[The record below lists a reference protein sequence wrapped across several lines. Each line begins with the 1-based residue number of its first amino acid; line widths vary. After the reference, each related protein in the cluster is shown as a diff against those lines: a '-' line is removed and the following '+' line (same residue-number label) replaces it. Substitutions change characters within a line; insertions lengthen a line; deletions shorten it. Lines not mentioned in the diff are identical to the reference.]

1 MRPLLDG
8 LLNID
13 KPPGITSHDA
23 VDKVRW
29 LSQQRRVGHT
39 GTLDPLASGVLI
51 ICLGR
56 ATRLAE
62 YVVGLPKTYLATIR
76 LGQVTTTYDTEG
88 QIVEDRPVGVSQEQ
102 LVAAL
107 RPFEGEISQVPP
119 MYSAVKKGGRPLYE
133 RARQGEIVERPA
145 RTVTIYRLEVIS
157 WMVPLLTVRVV
168 CSTGTYI
175 RSLAHDLGQSLGT
188 GGHLSELRRTAVGH
202 FSVEDAV
209 ALAQLSRDNWLPHL
223 RPPDTAVQH
232 LPKITV
238 SLEEAR
244 RLLQGQRVDR
254 RQDQTEAPLVRAYD
268 PQGCFVGLLASEA
281 EQWQAR
287 KILWQATD

>member
-1 MRPLLDG
+1 MLDG

-107 RPFEGEISQVPP
+107 GSFEGKISQVPP
-119 MYSAVKKGGRPLYE
+119 MYSAVKKAGRPLYE

-145 RTVTIYRLEVIS
+145 RTVTIYRLELIS
-157 WMVPLLTVRVV
+157 WALPLLTVRVV

-202 FSVEDAV
+202 FDVEDAV
-209 ALAQLSRDNWLPHL
+209 PLAQLSRDNWLPHL
-223 RPPDTAVQH
+223 QPPDTAVQH

-244 RLLQGQRVDR
+244 QLLQGQRVER
-254 RQDQTEAPLVRAYD
+254 RPDQAEAPLVRAYD
-268 PQGCFVGLLASEA
+268 PQGCFVGLLTIET

-287 KILWQATD
+287 KIMWQPAD